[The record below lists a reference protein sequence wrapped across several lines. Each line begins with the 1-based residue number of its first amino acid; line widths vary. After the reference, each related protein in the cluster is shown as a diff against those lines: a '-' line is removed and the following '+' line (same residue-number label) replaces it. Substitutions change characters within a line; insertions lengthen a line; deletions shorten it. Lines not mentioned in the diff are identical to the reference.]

1 MTKDEFESYIQTTCG
16 VTAEHP
22 FTRYPDVSVFRHSR
36 NQKWFAV
43 TMQVNAKK
51 LSLPRN
57 DTVWIAN
64 LKIAEEIRDSFLHQK
79 GIFPAYHMNKKHWVS
94 ALLDGS
100 VDCETLT
107 FLLDV
112 SYDLTKKG

>member
-1 MTKDEFESYIQTTCG
+1 MTKDEFERYIQNTCG
-16 VTAEHP
+16 VTAQHP
-22 FTRYPDVSVFRHSR
+22 FARYPDVSVFCHDH
-36 NQKWFAV
+36 NKKWFAV

-51 LSLPRN
+51 LSLSK
-57 DTVWIAN
+57 DGIVWIVN
-64 LKIAEEIRDSFLHQK
+64 LKIADEIRDSFLHQD

-94 ALLDGS
+94 VLLDGS
-100 VDCETLT
+100 VDKDTLT